1 MDDRRCR
8 LSKTQLVNIIM
19 TRNLKMDGCRLDSLR
34 YSDGFERRRS
44 VLEGIDL
51 GLPANRHNGSWQNIH
66 TISTCEDRA
75 RARCEH
81 TGAFIEH
88 RLLPEGARSAR
99 GHLSLLARAPC
110 AYRSWCARPTPLLP
124 CLAEKDVR
132 EGNHN

>member
-51 GLPANRHNGSWQNIH
+51 GLPANRHNGS
-66 TISTCEDRA
+66 
-75 RARCEH
+75 
-81 TGAFIEH
+81 
-88 RLLPEGARSAR
+88 
-99 GHLSLLARAPC
+99 
-110 AYRSWCARPTPLLP
+110 
-124 CLAEKDVR
+124 
-132 EGNHN
+132 